1 MEEGGK
7 FESIEKGG
15 SVKGP
20 QKCERSPA
28 TARAPDLLSAATLC
42 VPCTGRDGCPS
53 RHHQQPV
60 RPNPCGPALAAQPLG
75 PKLGD
80 AHPEPNLAA
89 VEGWLVI
96 LTGLHEETQEDDI
109 HDKFCDFGTAS
120 SLTLTL
126 SLAPSLSPSPTLGLS
141 RTLSRAL
148 SRALSR
154 TLSRA
159 LPLPL
164 TLTLIR

>member
-42 VPCTGRDGCPS
+42 VPCTGETAAPHGTTNS
-53 RHHQQPV
+53 Q
-60 RPNPCGPALAAQPLG
+60 CGPALAAQPLG
-75 PKLGD
+75 PKR
-80 AHPEPNLAA
+80 LATPTLSLTWQLWRG
-89 VEGWLVI
+89 GWSYSRACTRRRKRTTSTTNSATSVRLS
-96 LTGLHEETQEDDI
+96 T
-109 HDKFCDFGTAS
+109 
-120 SLTLTL
+120 LTLTL
-126 SLAPSLSPSPTLGLS
+126 SLARSLSPSPTLSLS
-141 RTLSRAL
+141 RTPSQAL
-148 SRALSR
+148 SLP
-154 TLSRA
+154 LP

-164 TLTLIR
+164 TLTR

>member
-1 MEEGGK
+1 MSGLPPPHAHPTCYLPQPCVCRVLAETAAPRGTTN
-7 FESIEKGG
+7 SPC
-15 SVKGP
+15 GP
-20 QKCERSPA
+20 S
-28 TARAPDLLSAATLC
+28 
-42 VPCTGRDGCPS
+42 
-53 RHHQQPV
+53 
-60 RPNPCGPALAAQPLG
+60 PCGPALAAQPLG

-109 HDKFCDFGTAS
+109 HDKFCDFGTGS

-126 SLAPSLSPSPTLGLS
+126 SLAPSLSPSPTLSLS
-141 RTLSRAL
+141 RTLSQ
-148 SRALSR
+148 ALSR
-154 TLSRA
+154 TLSRT

-164 TLTLIR
+164 TLTLTLIR